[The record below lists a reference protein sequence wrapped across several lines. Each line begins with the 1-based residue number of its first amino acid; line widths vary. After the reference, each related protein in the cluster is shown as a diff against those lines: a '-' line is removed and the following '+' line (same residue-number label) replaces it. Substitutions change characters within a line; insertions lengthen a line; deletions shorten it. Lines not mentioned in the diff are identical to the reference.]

1 MYSRGNE
8 RCYSVEMMPGSQ
20 SASPSISPSP
30 PPPPPAAVVP
40 PRWHEM
46 RRGPGLHRC
55 NSAYSTRSA
64 TTLHSYVESVHR
76 DGRPARAP
84 GTPGT
89 PRRPLQD
96 DDDSCPVVLCERDM
110 YSLHRN
116 VPALRRRDVDTTTIR
131 QHYYPEGGWGWIV
144 CGAGFLV
151 HLLTSGLQLAFGL
164 LYVYAL
170 HHLGEPQSPMD
181 AAWLGCLCLAVSLG
195 TAPLV
200 VALCHHKS
208 TRLTA
213 VLGGLVMA
221 LACLFTSF
229 AEELHQVILSYGVV
243 MGVGTGM
250 VRETSSLMLGHYFKR
265 RREFVEM
272 VVQAGGGVGIAL
284 FSVLYKE
291 AVGKWGWRLG
301 LQAITA
307 VLCLA
312 FFLGTLYRSA
322 SMYHPQRRAILHLK
336 NQRKKMKE
344 KKTHLRIPKTPFF
357 DLAPLRT
364 RTVQMLL
371 LSSATAALGLYTP
384 IFYLA
389 LQGYKEGLDD
399 STLVLMQTFFGF
411 ATSLG
416 CVGFG
421 IVVVRPSEQCL
432 ISKQYLCQAAMV
444 GIGVSLLALSTVQG
458 YHGYVL
464 FVWLYGVCLGG
475 FLYSLKMFT
484 MERVR
489 TRHFTR
495 AWSFVQGAEAL
506 PVLLGVP
513 ITGYINEN
521 HPKAGYY
528 FSFLST
534 MVGAAL
540 LFLVG
545 TRKRP
550 PPDPPPI
557 PAFAPIPNMCSCVP
571 PSPAYFHRPRL
582 HKSISFAHALDLPD
596 VPPGWA
602 NQGVFPCNYV
612 MDYELYGA
620 NRNGVHR
627 TLRPTKSVPEGIGV
641 EDYTWPR
648 RQPRNVT
655 VIEQIT
661 TSV

>member
-1 MYSRGNE
+1 
-8 RCYSVEMMPGSQ
+8 
-20 SASPSISPSP
+20 
-30 PPPPPAAVVP
+30 
-40 PRWHEM
+40 
-46 RRGPGLHRC
+46 
-55 NSAYSTRSA
+55 
-64 TTLHSYVESVHR
+64 
-76 DGRPARAP
+76 
-84 GTPGT
+84 
-89 PRRPLQD
+89 
-96 DDDSCPVVLCERDM
+96 M

-181 AAWLGCLCLAVSLG
+181 AAWIGCLCLAVSLA
-195 TAPLV
+195 TAPIV
-200 VALCHHKS
+200 VAVCRRKS

-213 VLGGLVMA
+213 VFGGLVMA

-229 AEELHQVILSYGVV
+229 AQQLHQVMLSYGVV

-301 LQAITA
+301 LQAITVA
-307 VLCLA
+307 LCLA

-344 KKTHLRIPKTPFF
+344 KKTHTRVEKPPLF
-357 DLAPLRT
+357 DLSPLRT

-371 LSSATAALGLYTP
+371 LSSGTAALGLYTP
-384 IFYLA
+384 VFYLA
-389 LQGYKEGLDD
+389 LQGYKEGLED
-399 STLVLMQTFFGF
+399 SALVLMQTFLGF
-411 ATSLG
+411 ATALG

-421 IVVVRPSEQCL
+421 LVVVRPSEQCL
-432 ISKQYLCQAAMV
+432 ISRQYLCQAAMV
-444 GIGVSLLALSTVQG
+444 GIGVSLLALSAVQG

-513 ITGYINEN
+513 ITGYINES

-545 TRKRP
+545 TPKRP
-550 PPDPPPI
+550 PPDAVPV
-557 PAFAPIPNMCSCVP
+557 FAPIQEMCSCAP
-571 PSPAYFHRPRL
+571 PSPGYFHRPRL
-582 HKSISFAHALDLPD
+582 PKSISFANTLDLPD
-596 VPPGWA
+596 VPLGCISEEGLPD
-602 NQGVFPCNYV
+602 NY
-612 MDYELYGA
+612 MMEYELYG
-620 NRNGVHR
+620 GHR
-627 TLRPTKSVPEGIGV
+627 FHGHRPLRPSKSVPEGLGV
-641 EDYTWPR
+641 PHHPWPR
-648 RQPRNVT
+648 QQPRNVT
-655 VIEQIT
+655 VIEQMT